1 MISLIKQRIPPSTKK
16 TLQNPKKLHGVNNA
30 TPSTQDI
37 SICSRKQDLRD
48 CFFQLLR
55 AQVIPID
62 SLAHSLHQI
71 SSGSGGS
78 EIFRVGEAT
87 NGIIGWHIGLPL
99 GIKSGDDRRDEVGS
113 PAVKR
118 KWNY

>member
-37 SICSRKQDLRD
+37 SICSRKEYLRNS
-48 CFFQLLR
+48 FFQLLR
-55 AQVIPID
+55 SQIIPID
-62 SLAHSLHQI
+62 RLAHSLHQI

-87 NGIIGWHIGLPL
+87 NGIISGHIGLPL
-99 GIKSGDDRRDEVGS
+99 GIKSCDYWRYEVGS

-118 KWNY
+118 K